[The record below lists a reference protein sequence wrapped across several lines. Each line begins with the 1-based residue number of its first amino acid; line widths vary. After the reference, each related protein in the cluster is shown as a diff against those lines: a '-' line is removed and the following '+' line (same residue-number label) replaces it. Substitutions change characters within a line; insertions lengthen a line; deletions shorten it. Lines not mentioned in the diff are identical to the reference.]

1 MDTNVDNLIQC
12 SSDSIKRIDS
22 LIQCVSDSIKK
33 KDEEIANLKL
43 EIKNLEST
51 LEISE
56 KRAKKSE
63 EENKKL
69 QYENSN
75 LKDEIITLENN
86 NDAYT
91 QVVIEALGEI
101 PSSIDAFKE
110 SIDKRIQAAYND
122 GYGAAM
128 GKMIAFL
135 NKIKFDPAF
144 NTKQGQGT
152 LKKALAADYG
162 KCYFK
167 VYNYTPIRNKFNIVK
182 ALKDIY
188 NVSVGEI
195 KSYLASLPVNGYGN
209 VVLLDKVSD
218 TTCKK
223 LREALRNVRIEC
235 DYFYI

>member
-1 MDTNVDNLIQC
+1 MDTSIDNLIK
-12 SSDSIKRIDS
+12 SISDS
-22 LIQCVSDSIKK
+22 VKK
-33 KDEEIANLKL
+33 KDEEI
-43 EIKNLEST
+43 KNLET
-51 LEISE
+51 DLEIYE
-56 KRAKKSE
+56 DRIKKLE
-63 EENKKL
+63 EENKRLCEDNKVL
-69 QYENSN
+69 YEEYMKNT
-75 LKDEIITLENN
+75 E
-86 NDAYT
+86 
-91 QVVIEALGEI
+91 
-101 PSSIDAFKE
+101 E
-110 SIDKRIQAAYND
+110 SVDDRVKAAYND
-122 GYGAAM
+122 GYGAAI
-128 GKMIAFL
+128 GKMVAFV